1 MKKTHNIALLAM
13 TVAVAMVLS
22 FVESRIP
29 LSVSIPGIKI
39 GLANIAVVFALYK
52 FGAKQAVTVSLIRVL
67 LISLLFG
74 KGIGFFYGL
83 AGAVLSLTVM
93 FLLKRFS
100 PLSAIGVSVAGG
112 VAHNVGQ
119 VGIAA
124 IIVQNGRM
132 FYYLP
137 YLLISG
143 ILAGIVVGI
152 LAGILTKRLSPKL

>member
-1 MKKTHNIALLAM
+1 M
-13 TVAVAMVLS
+13 TISFAMVLS
-22 FVESRIP
+22 YLESRVP
-29 LSVSIPGIKI
+29 TFVAIPGIKV
-39 GLANIAVVFALYK
+39 GLANIAVIFALYK

-67 LISLLFG
+67 LISLHFG

-100 PLSAIGVSVAGG
+100 PLSTIGVSVAGG

-124 IIVQNGRM
+124 IIVQNGRI

-137 YLLISG
+137 YLFISG